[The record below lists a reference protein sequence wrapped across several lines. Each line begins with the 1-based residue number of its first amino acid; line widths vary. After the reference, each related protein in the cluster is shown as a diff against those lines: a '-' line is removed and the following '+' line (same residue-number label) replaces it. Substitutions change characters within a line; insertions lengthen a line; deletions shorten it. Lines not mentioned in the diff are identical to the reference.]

1 MKTEQPKD
9 FTLDM
14 DILKKAS
21 LVYRA
26 LNNKL
31 RQKLISFI
39 HEKGQVNV
47 TTIYK
52 RLRIEQSVAS
62 QQLGILRKEN
72 IVKTEKEGRTVFYS
86 LNYNRLKEVEKISH
100 TLLNKK

>member
-1 MKTEQPKD
+1 MKIEQTKD
-9 FTLDM
+9 FALDL
-14 DILKKAS
+14 DTLKKAS

-31 RQKLISFI
+31 RQKLIAFI
-39 HEKGQVNV
+39 HEKGQANV

-62 QQLGILRKEN
+62 QQLGILRKEK

-86 LNYNRLKEVEKISH
+86 LNYQRLKDVEKISH
-100 TLLNKK
+100 NLIGKK